1 MKNLGMFLMK
11 MTSRIVFSFV
21 AAGLLLSAFSFQG
34 LAQTSTTPKPLSKK
48 ALKALCKKT
57 PSDSRCPQTTPKT
70 PDSSSLKDSST
81 TPPSSPIGGSS
92 DPMKPAGDTTA
103 PPPAGGSDPM
113 KPAGDTTAP
122 PPAGGSDPM
131 KPAGDTT
138 APGGTS
144 KP

>member
-1 MKNLGMFLMK
+1 MFLMK

-21 AAGLLLSAFSFQG
+21 TAGLLLSAFSFQG
-34 LAQTSTTPKPLSKK
+34 LAQTSSTPKPLSKK

-57 PSDSRCPQTTPKT
+57 PSDSRCPQATPTT

-81 TPPSSPIGGSS
+81 TPPSSPMGGSS

-103 PPPAGGSDPM
+103 PPPTGASDPM

-122 PPAGGSDPM
+122 PSTGGSA
-131 KPAGDTT
+131 PATT
-138 APGGTS
+138 TPTTPGGT